1 MLHQPA
7 AQSGKDY
14 GTDFKTRFG
23 AWMFILYGLI
33 YAGFVAIN
41 LLKPALMEEKV
52 LFELNLATFYGF
64 FLIVSALVLALI
76 YNHFCTS
83 KEIEL
88 RAADTSESEKN

>member
-23 AWMFILYGLI
+23 AWMFALYGLI

-41 LLKPALMEEKV
+41 LLKPALMEEKI

-76 YNHFCTS
+76 YNHICTN

-88 RAADTSESEKN
+88 RAADSESEKS

>member
-1 MLHQPA
+1 
-7 AQSGKDY
+7 
-14 GTDFKTRFG
+14 
-23 AWMFILYGLI
+23 
-33 YAGFVAIN
+33 
-41 LLKPALMEEKV
+41 MEEKV

>member
-14 GTDFKTRFG
+14 GADFKTRFG
-23 AWMFILYGLI
+23 AWMFALYGLI

-41 LLKPALMEEKV
+41 LLKPTLMEEKI

-76 YNHFCTS
+76 YNHICTN

-88 RAADTSESEKN
+88 RAADSESEKS